1 MRCSSVRRAKVRPI
15 GATRIDISARLA
27 AGIRL
32 GLAALVLAG
41 IAAQPASAA
50 RWTRL
55 RSQNFLFIGDAS
67 EGAIHRVARS
77 LEQFR
82 NVMALLLPGASDG
95 SAVPPVVILFS
106 SDRAFTPFKPR
117 YKGRPIENVGG
128 YMHLS
133 EDVTYIAMSADRSRR
148 AVFHEYTH
156 FLIAN
161 TIGLVPAWLNEG
173 LAEFYQMYED
183 AGGRAAIIRPS
194 LGHLRLLQRR
204 PLMPLTELLAV
215 DQDSPHYNEADRRG
229 IFYAQSWAL
238 VHYLA
243 VGSAS
248 RAGQLSDYLDRIERG
263 TPKDDAFRDAF
274 KTEPVGLERELRNYL
289 GNLPLKTLRMNF
301 PERVEAAPVARG
313 EALAEPEAQAYLGD
327 LLARVVPKEGRAYL
341 QTLVASNGQNARASA
356 SLGLLDL
363 REGRTDDALERLE
376 RAVAI
381 EPQNGA
387 FHGALGRA
395 LAEQL
400 QGRQDDLDAVVAILA
415 RARAALTR
423 AVELE
428 PLAPNI
434 LATLG
439 YVEHVDGADLARA
452 TALLE
457 QAIHLAPTRDSYRL
471 MLAEVLV
478 QQKQYD
484 RAASILTT
492 LLARGDDAAIRAE
505 AQALL
510 GRMRTKDQAPST
522 KD

>member
-1 MRCSSVRRAKVRPI
+1 MTGRP
-15 GATRIDISARLA
+15 TSALA

-32 GLAALVLAG
+32 GLATLVLAG
-41 IAAQPASAA
+41 AAMQPASAA
-50 RWTRL
+50 TWTRL
-55 RSQNFLFIGDAS
+55 RSQNFLFIGDAP

-82 NVMALLLPGASDG
+82 NVMALALPGAPNG
-95 SAVPPVVILFS
+95 SPVPPVVILFS

-117 YKGRPIENVGG
+117 YKGRPMENVGG

-133 EDVTYIAMSADRSRR
+133 DDVTYIAMSVERSRR
-148 AVFHEYTH
+148 GVFHEYTH

-161 TIGLVPAWLNEG
+161 TIGVVPPWLNEG
-173 LAEFYQMYED
+173 LAEFYQMYQD
-183 AGGRAAIIRPS
+183 DGGRAAIIRPS
-194 LGHLRLLQRR
+194 FGHLRLLQRT
-204 PLMPLTELLAV
+204 PLMPLSELLAV
-215 DQDSPHYNEADRRG
+215 DQDSPHYNEGDRRG

-248 RAGQLSDYLDRIERG
+248 RAGQLSDYIDRVERG
-263 TPKDDAFRDAF
+263 TPPGEAFRGAF
-274 KTEPVGLERELRNYL
+274 KAEPGVLDQELRNYL
-289 GNLPLKTLRMNF
+289 RNLPLKTLRMNF
-301 PERVEAAPVARG
+301 PEKLEAAPVARG
-313 EALAEPEAQAYLGD
+313 ETITEPEAQGYLGD
-327 LLARVVPKEGRAYL
+327 LLARVTPDAGRAYL
-341 QTLVASNGQNARASA
+341 QTLVSANGQSARASA
-356 SLGLLDL
+356 SLGLLEL
-363 REGRTDDALERLE
+363 REGRTDEALARLE

-381 EPQNGA
+381 EPQNGS

-400 QGRQDDLDAVVAILA
+400 QGKQDDLDAVVAILA

-423 AVELE
+423 AAELE
-428 PLAPNI
+428 PSAPNI

-439 YVEHVDGADLARA
+439 YVEQADGGYGNLARA
-452 TALLE
+452 EALFE
-457 QAIHLAPTRDSYRL
+457 QAIRLAPARDPYRL
-471 MLAEVLV
+471 MLAQVLV

-484 RAASILTT
+484 RAVSVLTT

-510 GRMRTKDQAPST
+510 GRMGTKDQAPST

>member
-1 MRCSSVRRAKVRPI
+1 MRCSSVRRA
-15 GATRIDISARLA
+15 
-27 AGIRL
+27 RL

-41 IAAQPASAA
+41 VAAQPASAA
-50 RWTRL
+50 SWTRL
-55 RSQNFLFIGDAS
+55 RSQNFLFVGDAP

-82 NVMALLLPGASDG
+82 NVMALVLPGASDS
-95 SAVPPVVILFS
+95 SAVPPVVIVFS

-133 EDVTYIAMSADRSRR
+133 DDVTYIAMNVERSRR

-161 TIGLVPAWLNEG
+161 TIGVVPPWLNEG

-183 AGGRAAIIRPS
+183 DGGRAAIIRPS
-194 LGHLRLLQRR
+194 FSHLRLLQRR
-204 PLMPLTELLAV
+204 PLMALSELLAV
-215 DQDSPHYNEADRRG
+215 EQDSPHYNEGDRRG

-248 RAGQLSDYLDRIERG
+248 RSGQLSDYLDRVERG
-263 TPKDDAFRDAF
+263 TPLDEAFRGAF
-274 KTEPVGLERELRNYL
+274 KTEPGVLEQELRNYL
-289 GNLPLKTLRMNF
+289 RNLPLRTLRLNF
-301 PERVEAAPVARG
+301 PEKLEAAPVARG
-313 EALAEPEAQAYLGD
+313 DAIPEPEAQGYLGD
-327 LLARVVPKEGRAYL
+327 LLARVTPDAGRAYL
-341 QTLVASNGQNARASA
+341 QTLVSAHGQNARASA

-363 REGRTDDALERLE
+363 REGRIDDALARLE

-387 FHGALGRA
+387 FQGALGRA

-400 QGRQDDLDAVVAILA
+400 QGKQKDLDVVVAILA
-415 RARAALTR
+415 RARAVLTR
-423 AVELE
+423 AADLE
-428 PLAPNI
+428 PSSAHV

-439 YVEHVDGADLARA
+439 YIEHVDGADLVRA
-452 TALLE
+452 ATLLE
-457 QAIHLAPTRDSYRL
+457 QAIRLAPARDPYRL

-484 RAASILTT
+484 RAVSVLRA
-492 LLARGDDAAIRAE
+492 LLARGDDEAIRAE

-510 GRMRTKDQAPST
+510 GRMGTRDQAPST